1 MSRRAIG
8 PVLALTVSIVVVA
21 VLTRL
26 NLYALRTDTVV
37 AELGISPAP
46 SEKARTVDQ
55 AVLASIEQHS
65 FNKRLRQ
72 RLNRPP
78 RSLRIRAF
86 RADVCEVRQLDFE
99 RFAKWRLPQLGSK
112 GREAEREALRSS
124 SQGHRVAGQLNSPA
138 SGVNLDGAAAYC
150 QALGGRLPWAEE
162 WEAMAAGL
170 EQRLYP
176 WGNDF
181 SAAPWP
187 YQDPDR
193 NAAQSCGTH
202 PEAATPRGIQD
213 LAGNVM
219 EWSLGS
225 VDADE
230 FTRQPVAHG
239 APSVHARARALYALN
254 TAWLEIPPHTRSH
267 HLGFRCVYDSNA
279 PLRLPWGGTGPR
291 TVQVDGGAY
300 RLGLPPDVRLARLA
314 VVLPDSQLREARR
327 LLRTPEED
335 SARQLEVGRCEVS
348 RRDYRLFLGDPLVRL
363 RLFANE
369 NEPRHEDYTP
379 RDWARQLEHPELP
392 VTGVSWW
399 AADAFARWAGGR
411 LPSVE
416 EWQLLAAGPE
426 GRAYPWGNEYDPEA
440 AVTGDRLDAAL
451 RTCTAAGRDSSTSG
465 IRHLAGNVSEWTRS
479 LAVDDGNYAIW
490 VQGGNWQLPGLPTT
504 GTAFGRLVPLSHR
517 APDIGIRIVYD

>member
-8 PVLALTVSIVVVA
+8 PVLALTVSIVLLA

-26 NLYALRTDTVV
+26 NLYALRADTVV
-37 AELGISPAP
+37 ANLGISPAD
-46 SEKARTVDQ
+46 SDKARTVDE
-55 AVLASIEQHS
+55 AVLESIERNS
-65 FNKRLRQ
+65 FSDRLRQ

-78 RSLRIRAF
+78 NSLRIRAF

-99 RFAKWRLPQLGSK
+99 RFAEWRLRQIRGQD
-112 GREAEREALRSS
+112 REQEREALYSS

-138 SGVNLDGAAAYC
+138 SGVNLHGATAYC

-170 EQRLYP
+170 ERRLYP
-176 WGNDF
+176 WGNSF
-181 SAAPWP
+181 SPQSWP
-187 YQDPDR
+187 YQEPDR
-193 NAAQSCGTH
+193 NAAQACGTH

-225 VDADE
+225 VTADE
-230 FTRQPVAHG
+230 MSRQPVAHG
-239 APSVHARARALYALN
+239 APAVHARARALYALN
-254 TAWLEIPPHTRSH
+254 AAWLEIPPYTRSH
-267 HLGFRCVYDSNA
+267 HLGFRCIYDSS
-279 PLRLPWGGTGPR
+279 PPPRLPWGGDGPR
-291 TVQVDGGAY
+291 TVQVGGGDY

-314 VVLPDSQLREARR
+314 VLLPKSQLREARR
-327 LLRTPEED
+327 LLSDVE
-335 SARQLEVGRCEVS
+335 SGAHQLKVGRCEVS
-348 RRDYRLFLGDPLVRL
+348 RQDYRLFLGDPLVRL
-363 RLFANE
+363 GLFANE
-369 NEPRHEDYTP
+369 NEPRHEDYVP
-379 RDWARQLEHPELP
+379 KNWARQLELPELP

-426 GRAYPWGNEYDPEA
+426 GRTYPWGNEYESEA
-440 AVTGDRLDAAL
+440 AVTGDPLTATPLA
-451 RTCTAAGRDSSTSG
+451 CEAAGRDSNTFG

-479 LAVDDGNYAIW
+479 LAVEDGNYAMW
-490 VQGGNWQLPGLPTT
+490 VQGGNWLLPGNLTT
-504 GTAFGRLVPLSHR
+504 STAFGRLVPLNYR
-517 APDIGIRIVYD
+517 APDVGIRIVYD